1 MIKASIG
8 NLEGDSMGKMLHLGV
23 LITPNGAHN
32 GAWRLPSSKPE
43 NGFKLNHYVDI
54 AQTAERGKLDFL
66 FLADGYGMLPQKS
79 EATAGRSPMLAF
91 LEPFTLLSSL
101 AGVTKHIGLAG
112 SGTTTYFPPYMLA
125 RFVASLDHLSGGRAG
140 WNLIT
145 SANHAE
151 AWNFGYEQHP
161 DKDDRYKKASEFADV
176 VLGLWD
182 SWKDDAFKF
191 DKEKGQFFAP
201 DGFKYLNHVGEH
213 FKVKGP
219 LTMPRTPQG
228 RPVVA
233 QAGSSEDGRHLAART
248 AEVVFTAQQNF
259 EGAKAF
265 YTDMRERLAKAGR
278 KDEEMAI
285 LPGIVPVVG
294 RTMEEAQAKATAL
307 RDSYPAELGIELL
320 NGEFGIDLS
329 VYPLDQPLPDDLP
342 SSPLATSR
350 RDLMIGFAKREGLTL
365 GQLASATASLGHW
378 MVVGTPEMIAD
389 LMEKCLNEGAADGFI
404 VMPAAMPTSLND
416 FVELVVPELQRRGIF
431 RTEYEGTT
439 LRDNLGLK
447 VPARTI

>member
-1 MIKASIG
+1 MTK
-8 NLEGDSMGKMLHLGV
+8 KLHLGV
-23 LITPNGAHN
+23 LVTPNGAHN
-32 GAWRLPSSKPE
+32 GAWRLPDARPE
-43 NGFKLNHYVDI
+43 DGFKLSHYVDI
-54 AQTAERGKLDFL
+54 AQTSERGKLDFL
-66 FLADGYGMLPQKS
+66 FLADGYGMLPQKNP
-79 EATAGRSPMLAF
+79 ATAGRSPTLAF

-125 RFVASLDHLSGGRAG
+125 RLVASLDHLSGGRAG

-145 SANHAE
+145 SANPAE

-161 DKDDRYKKASEFADV
+161 DKEDRYKKASEFADV
-176 VLGLWD
+176 VFGLWD
-182 SWKDDAFKF
+182 SWQDDAWLF
-191 DKEKGQFFAP
+191 DKDKGQFYDP
-201 DGFKYLNHVGEH
+201 EGYKTLNHDGDH

-233 QAGSSEDGRHLAART
+233 QAGSSEDGRNLAART

-278 KDEEMAI
+278 VDEEMAI

-294 RTMEEAQAKATAL
+294 RTMEEAQAKAVAL
-307 RDSYPAELGIELL
+307 RDSYPADLGLELL
-320 NGEFGIDLS
+320 NTEFGIDLS

-342 SSPLATSR
+342 PSAQATSR

-378 MVVGTPEMIAD
+378 MVVGTPETVAD

-404 VMPAAMPTSLND
+404 VMPASMPEGLRD
-416 FVELVVPELQRRGIF
+416 FVDLVVPELQRRDLF
-431 RTEYEGTT
+431 RKEYEGTT
-439 LRDNLGLK
+439 LRDSLGMK